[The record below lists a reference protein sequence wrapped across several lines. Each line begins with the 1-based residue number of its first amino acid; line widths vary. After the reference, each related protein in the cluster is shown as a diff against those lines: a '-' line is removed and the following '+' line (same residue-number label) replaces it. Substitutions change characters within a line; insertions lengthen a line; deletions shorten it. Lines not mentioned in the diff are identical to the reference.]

1 MKKTEIKKQ
10 NENYYCKKLDETVVI
25 TRRRLIQGM
34 KKLRPSGIVG
44 CSHAIKCDVSSH
56 TSKSISFDF
65 KKCVVYISERR

>member
-1 MKKTEIKKQ
+1 MDED
-10 NENYYCKKLDETVVI
+10 ENYYCKKLDETVVI